1 MSASPS
7 APKAPGPSRAVA
19 IPVDAWLDVMGREYL
34 GDFIPQ
40 SGAAVRFAVAEATV
54 LDRVAD
60 GLRDR
65 AAACG
70 LECVRLDVAAVR
82 LHMLQSVV
90 FAVAACLP
98 WEQLLQAR
106 LERLV
111 ADAGHR
117 WPEPGRQVPLP
128 ALAEANGVAPHLLR
142 RDLTQALSRE
152 IWGDSQLTLDFR
164 HAMITLLEA
173 RLTGEDAALCEAVM
187 AWLHGALRSI
197 AQLRQAQV
205 GRRIDRGNARAVLMS
220 LCRWV
225 RQCSGAHCLD
235 NGGGGGVLLLLDIRQ
250 LHRERRVVTEG
261 LVYTPAA
268 VMDCYEVLRQLIDDA
283 EHFPGLFVA
292 VLADDALLSDDPR
305 RSLGQYTAA
314 RTWHSTRELPRD
326 PRPGRAAGGNGR

>member
-19 IPVDAWLDVMGREYL
+19 IPVDSWLDVMGREYL

-40 SGAAVRFAVAEATV
+40 GGAAVRFAVAEAAV
-54 LDRVAD
+54 LDRVTD
-60 GLRDR
+60 GLCER
-65 AAACG
+65 AAAGG

-82 LHMLQSVV
+82 LHMLQNVV
-90 FAVAACLP
+90 FAVAAALP

-117 WPEPGRQVPLP
+117 WPEPGKQVLLP

-152 IWGDSQLTLDFR
+152 IWGDSRLTLDFR

-173 RLTGEDAALCEAVM
+173 RLTGEDAALSEAVM

-197 AQLRQAQV
+197 GQLRQAQV

-225 RQCSGAHCLD
+225 RQCSGD
-235 NGGGGGVLLLLDIRQ
+235 GDGGTGVLLLLDIRQ
-250 LHRERRVVTEG
+250 LHRERRAVTEG

-305 RSLGQYTAA
+305 RSLGQYTALQM
-314 RTWHSTRELPRD
+314 RVWD
-326 PRPGRAAGGNGR
+326 DVRPQGGDNPLAPLVRLSA